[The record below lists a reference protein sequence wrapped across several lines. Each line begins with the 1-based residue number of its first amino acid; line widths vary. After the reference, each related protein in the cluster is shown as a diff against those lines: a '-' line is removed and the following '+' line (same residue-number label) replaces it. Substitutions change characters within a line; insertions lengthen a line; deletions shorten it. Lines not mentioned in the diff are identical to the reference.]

1 MKQVSKEKLEV
12 IQRIAKRLAPRYK
25 FGYHDVED
33 IYQQAI
39 IFGLEALA
47 SYDSKR
53 PLENYLAVVIANKLK
68 TFKRDNYVRIDSPSK
83 HYESKK
89 NLMEPISID
98 SVDDERESG
107 MYTDDYVINNTVDNE
122 MFRIIDNNIPS
133 ELRADYLKL
142 KHGQKIV
149 KSRKK
154 LIEDIVIE
162 ILERYGYETW
172 PNEQNRA

>member
-1 MKQVSKEKLEV
+1 MKLVNNEMLEV

-53 PLENYLAVVIANKLK
+53 PLENYLSVVVANKLK
-68 TFKRDNYVRIDSPSK
+68 TFKRDNYIRLNASSK
-83 HYESKK
+83 HCESKK
-89 NLMEPISID
+89 NLMEPLSINN
-98 SVDDERESG
+98 VDDEQESG
-107 MYTDDYVINNTVDNE
+107 MKIGDYVVTSIVDAE
-122 MFRIIDNNIPS
+122 MFKIIDNNIPA
-133 ELRADYLKL
+133 ELRTDYLKL
-142 KHGQKIV
+142 KHGQKIL

-154 LIEDIVIE
+154 LIEDSVIE

-172 PNEQNRA
+172 